1 MKGLAGI
8 GVVEVGEGC
17 GLQPSDLQ
25 AMVGPGAVVVV
36 ESDLSLLL
44 SGDLSKSARTRLTL
58 YQILGTL
65 QKHPEVLDRHLHN
78 LPPAPA
84 CQNTHDT
91 KIKTDLT
98 ESFLLGR
105 RAITEAGIT
114 CRSFSSLP
122 FHRSVSVSAT
132 TVLSVLLGLL
142 FVVTGGV
149 KVLGVP
155 QSLAIRDHFHLP
167 PRLWQAVGALETAGG
182 VGVLVGLAIP
192 VLGATA
198 SAGLAALMVGA
209 TVNRLRVHDP
219 AVMVVLD
226 LTVLG
231 LVLALAAL
239 RTSA

>member
-1 MKGLAGI
+1 M
-8 GVVEVGEGC
+8 E
-17 GLQPSDLQ
+17 Q
-25 AMVGPGAVVVV
+25 
-36 ESDLSLLL
+36 
-44 SGDLSKSARTRLTL
+44 RL
-58 YQILGTL
+58 
-65 QKHPEVLDRHLHN
+65 HH

-91 KIKTDLT
+91 KIKTDLA

-105 RAITEAGIT
+105 RTITEAGIA
-114 CRSFSSLP
+114 CRSLLSLTL
-122 FHRSVSVSAT
+122 HRSVSVSAT

-192 VLGATA
+192 VLGAAA

-209 TVNRLRVHDP
+209 TINRLRVHDP
-219 AVMVVLD
+219 AVMVVVD

-231 LVLALAAL
+231 LVLVLAAL
-239 RTSA
+239 RL